1 MVRAYAIAVAAGTQ
15 VFTEGIGGA
24 ILGTGVLAANLAK
37 GAGWV
42 INLAVAEWA
51 LRRPAR
57 RRLALSTGP
66 RQARALS

>member
-1 MVRAYAIAVAAGTQ
+1 LAAGTQ
-15 VFTEGIGGA
+15 VFTEGFGGA
-24 ILGTGVLAANLAK
+24 IFGTGVLAADLAK

-57 RRLALSTGP
+57 RRLALPTGP
-66 RQARALS
+66 QQAGAIS